1 MKQPDTRP
9 ADDTPPSSSI
19 ITRVTGEESM
29 TAIAPLLRFRNL
41 VRELAITDFKLKYQ
55 GLALGYVWSLAKPL
69 MLFAVLYLVFT
80 RLIRLGD
87 TVPHYALYLLL
98 GVVLWSYFLESTLV
112 AMVSVVDRGDLIRKV
127 YFPRLVIPIAT
138 SISSLITLGLNLLVA
153 FVFIAVTGVGFR
165 PTLPLFA
172 LLLIELYVLS
182 LGCSLLLAALY
193 VKFRDIR
200 PIWEVGL
207 QLLFYASPIIYPLT
221 IVPKRFAG
229 IMALSPI
236 AQIVEDSRKVL
247 ITPQAL
253 STVDYVQW
261 PFALLPYLIPPA
273 VLVLG
278 YWYFNS
284 TAAKF
289 AEEL

>member
-1 MKQPDTRP
+1 LLDLNTSLHRTR
-9 ADDTPPSSSI
+9 T
-19 ITRVTGEESM
+19 
-29 TAIAPLLRFRNL
+29 L

-55 GLALGYVWSLAKPL
+55 GLALGYIWSLAKPL
-69 MLFAVLYLVFT
+69 MLFAVLYFVFT

-87 TVPHYALYLLL
+87 AIPHYAIYLLL

-138 SISSLITLGLNLLVA
+138 SLSSLITLGLNLVVVFA
-153 FVFIAVTGVGFR
+153 FIAFTGVGFR
-165 PTLPLFA
+165 PALPLFA

-193 VKFRDIR
+193 VRFRDIR

-229 IMALSPI
+229 IMSMSPI
-236 AQIVEDSRKVL
+236 AQIIEDSRKVL

-253 STVDYVQW
+253 STGDLVSW
-261 PFALLPYLIPPA
+261 PLALLPYLIPPI
-273 VLVLG
+273 VLVAG
-278 YWYFNS
+278 YWYFES
-284 TAAKF
+284 AAAKF

>member
-1 MKQPDTRP
+1 MISP
-9 ADDTPPSSSI
+9 
-19 ITRVTGEESM
+19 V
-29 TAIAPLLRFRNL
+29 LRFRNL

-55 GLALGYVWSLAKPL
+55 GLALGYIWSLAKPL

-87 TVPHYALYLLL
+87 AIPHYAIYLLL

-138 SISSLITLGLNLLVA
+138 SISSLITLGLNLLVV

-165 PTLPLFA
+165 VNLPLFA
-172 LLLIELYVLS
+172 LLLIELYFLS

-193 VKFRDIR
+193 VRFRDIR
-200 PIWEVGL
+200 PVWEVGM

-221 IVPKRFAG
+221 IVPKRFASL
-229 IMALSPI
+229 MSMSPI

-253 STVDYVQW
+253 STVDYV
-261 PFALLPYLIPPA
+261 PMPLALLPYLIPPV
-273 VLVLG
+273 VLVVG

-284 TAAKF
+284 AAAKF

>member
-1 MKQPDTRP
+1 M
-9 ADDTPPSSSI
+9 
-19 ITRVTGEESM
+19 
-29 TAIAPLLRFRNL
+29 L
-41 VRELAITDFKLKYQ
+41 
-55 GLALGYVWSLAKPL
+55 
-69 MLFAVLYLVFT
+69 LFAVLYLVFT

-87 TVPHYALYLLL
+87 AIPHYAIYLLL
-98 GVVLWSYFLESTLV
+98 GVVLWSYFLDSTLV

-138 SISSLITLGLNLLVA
+138 SISSLITLALNLVVV
-153 FVFIAVTGVGFR
+153 FVFIAVTGVGFQV
-165 PTLPLFA
+165 TLPLFA

-221 IVPKRFAG
+221 IVPKQFARL
-229 IMALSPI
+229 MSMSPI
-236 AQIVEDSRKVL
+236 AQIVEDARKVL

-253 STVDYVQW
+253 STVDYV
-261 PFALLPYLIPPA
+261 PMPLALLPYLIPPV
-273 VLVLG
+273 VLIVG

-284 TAAKF
+284 AAAKF

>member
-1 MKQPDTRP
+1 MLDLNTSLHRTR
-9 ADDTPPSSSI
+9 T
-19 ITRVTGEESM
+19 
-29 TAIAPLLRFRNL
+29 L

-69 MLFAVLYLVFT
+69 MLFAVLYFVFT

-87 TVPHYALYLLL
+87 TIPHYAIYLLL

-138 SISSLITLGLNLLVA
+138 SLSSLITLGLNLVVVFA
-153 FVFIAVTGVGFR
+153 FIAFTGVGFR
-165 PTLPLFA
+165 PALPLFA
-172 LLLIELYVLS
+172 LLLVELYVLS
-182 LGCSLLLAALY
+182 LGSSLLLAALY
-193 VKFRDIR
+193 VRFRDIR

-221 IVPKRFAG
+221 LVPTRFAG
-229 IMALSPI
+229 IMSLSPI
-236 AQIVEDSRKVL
+236 AQIIEDSRKIL

-253 STVDYVQW
+253 STSDLVGW
-261 PFALLPYLIPPA
+261 PLALLPYLIPPI
-273 VLVLG
+273 VLVAG
-278 YWYFNS
+278 YLYFES
-284 TAAKF
+284 AAAKF